1 MSRTSAPATPKICP
15 TSVHRPEST
24 LHPPG
29 RRKRFRPAGF
39 PLTESTGRFRLVAD
53 ESRPRPETPATDPID
68 PDRLLEPILNRS
80 FRASNVLAGIS
91 FRHAT
96 WHRDRARVQEALDP
110 TDPDPHAWIR
120 YEHDPDWEG
129 LDPLPFPSDRARRF
143 RQCGERSVVLQHADD
158 PSRYKVACQ
167 RCHDRFCLP
176 CMQDRARLIVANLRA
191 QVKYEPTRFL
201 TLTLKHNDAPLAEQL
216 DRLYSSFL
224 CLRRRSFW
232 RDFVTGGVAFLE
244 IKLSSTDD
252 RWHPHLHV
260 LLRGKYVPHKLLSDA
275 WLQITGDSYIV
286 DIRPVPS
293 PDHLYSYLTR
303 YVTKGW
309 DPGMYRKIHAL
320 REAIEALKGR
330 KLLASF
336 GNFSGLR
343 LLEPPTSETWVE
355 LGTLHET
362 ITLAARG
369 VAWAQAAC
377 TVLFSSTWE
386 PALCVEP
393 PDE

>member
-201 TLTLKHNDAPLAEQL
+201 TLTLKHNDAPSQ
-216 DRLYSSFL
+216 SN
-224 CLRRRSFW
+224 
-232 RDFVTGGVAFLE
+232 
-244 IKLSSTDD
+244 STDCT
-252 RWHPHLHV
+252 PPS
-260 LLRGKYVPHKLLSDA
+260 YVSA
-275 WLQITGDSYIV
+275 G
-286 DIRPVPS
+286 VPS
-293 PDHLYSYLTR
+293 GATSLP
-303 YVTKGW
+303 
-309 DPGMYRKIHAL
+309 A
-320 REAIEALKGR
+320 
-330 KLLASF
+330 AS
-336 GNFSGLR
+336 
-343 LLEPPTSETWVE
+343 
-355 LGTLHET
+355 
-362 ITLAARG
+362 
-369 VAWAQAAC
+369 
-377 TVLFSSTWE
+377 LFSRLNSVLRTIVGILTSTSCFAASTFHTNSFPTPGYRS
-386 PALCVEP
+386 PAIHTS
-393 PDE
+393 